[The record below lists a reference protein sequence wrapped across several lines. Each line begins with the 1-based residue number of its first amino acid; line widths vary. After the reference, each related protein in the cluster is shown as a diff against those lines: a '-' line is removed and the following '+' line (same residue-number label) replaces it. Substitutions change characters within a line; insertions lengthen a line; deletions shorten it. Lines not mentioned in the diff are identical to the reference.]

1 MLGINEYRNIL
12 IGLDDQ
18 AIDVEAAVNY
28 ALSHDYVDE
37 KVMDAFGGFS
47 KQVSRAY
54 KYTLFSFVGF
64 NRSLG
69 YRLSMTEFVNLA
81 PFIFEE
87 SGVNP
92 MHREADVD
100 FIEFLKLYSGT
111 NVLLQTR
118 RSAFFGGDMFPE
130 DLSKIYHKLIE
141 LNQTFGLDVRSI
153 LTYCLTQS
161 NPEALR
167 NLFDLWYDFVSCLP
181 HDKDEALMPKN
192 LLYAYN
198 EFAIKNE
205 EEPVIFPL
213 TKYSGSKFMFR
224 RRGNELLIRAALP
237 VNPETNEL
245 NFKWTKLWCDKV
257 GEIEIQSLADH
268 KNDNRLPFGNLFYQV
283 TIYLTPDSLVM
294 VDDDDVNVTP
304 RLPNQV
310 RQHLFSGTDWVCF
323 YEGPSRINVDT
334 ERLSTLRKAA
344 GFTQKEAAIAVNAK
358 PRTFQNW
365 ESKKSGATPDME
377 SLIRLMYLYNVES
390 IKAFVEQKK
399 FFDIGDEKFKAGVE
413 LETIYP
419 CHYKATLSPGDA
431 LIEAVKGMNEQDE
444 EGGD

>member
-1 MLGINEYRNIL
+1 MLGINEYKNIL

-18 AIDVEAAVNY
+18 TIDVEAAVNY
-28 ALSHDYVDE
+28 VLSHDYVDE

-54 KYTLFSFVGF
+54 KYTLYSFVGF
-64 NRSLG
+64 NSSLG
-69 YRLSMTEFVNLA
+69 YRLSTTEFVNLA

-87 SGVNP
+87 GEVHP
-92 MHREADVD
+92 MHRESEID
-100 FIEFLKLYSGT
+100 FIDFLRIYSGASP
-111 NVLLQTR
+111 LLQTR
-118 RSAFFGGDMFPE
+118 RSIFADGNISPE
-130 DLSKIYHKLIE
+130 DLSKIYHKLID
-141 LNQTFGLDVRSI
+141 LNQTYGLSVHSI

-161 NPEALR
+161 SSDALKP
-167 NLFDLWYDFVSCLP
+167 LFDLWYDFVTGLP
-181 HDKDEALMPKN
+181 HDKDETLVPKN
-192 LLYAYN
+192 LLHAYN
-198 EFAIKNE
+198 AFALKND
-205 EEPVIFPL
+205 EEPIIFPL
-213 TKYSGSKFMFR
+213 TKYSGSKFMFEK
-224 RRGNELLIRAALP
+224 RGMEITIRAALP
-237 VNPETNEL
+237 VNPDTNEL
-245 NFKWTKLWCDKV
+245 DSKWIKLWCDKV
-257 GEIEIQSLADH
+257 GGIEIQSLADH
-268 KNDNRLPFGNLFYQV
+268 RNDYRVPFGNLFYQV

-294 VDDDDVNVTP
+294 VDDDDVHVTP
-304 RLPNQV
+304 RFPNQV

-323 YEGPSRINVDT
+323 YEGPSRVNVNT
-334 ERLSTLRKAA
+334 ERLSSLRKAA

-377 SLIRLMYLYNVES
+377 SLVRLMYLYNVES

-399 FFDIGDEKFKAGVE
+399 FFDIGDEKFKAGVD

-431 LIEAVKGMNEQDE
+431 LIEAIKGMNEQDE